1 MKIPNRGG
9 PYSVAGEEQVSREEE
24 KTEEDIRLVEIL
36 HGALLKDKTRLM
48 AASSIHLPPL
58 KAHQIDQILM
68 RLGRNTGLALL
79 FFKKVGQQQG
89 FQHTLFS
96 VLTIAHILARARWLR
111 ELRAVLKQALLDK
124 GCYSAPSICD
134 FFRNAFKNWETSSSV
149 LDMMVNIYSQAGLTR
164 DAIFIL
170 CCMKDLGFRAR
181 VRSYNAVLSK
191 VDCID
196 TVCDIF
202 EEMQRCN
209 ICPDIYTYTII
220 IYHFCKHQKLQEA
233 IEVLPRMEENDSKL
247 MLLRTIQL

>member
-96 VLTIAHILARARWLR
+96 VLTIAHILARAWWLR

-124 GCYSAPSICD
+124 GCYSSPSICD

-149 LDMMVNIYSQAGLTR
+149 LDMMVNIYSQAGLP
-164 DAIFIL
+164 
-170 CCMKDLGFRAR
+170 G
-181 VRSYNAVLSK
+181 
-191 VDCID
+191 
-196 TVCDIF
+196 
-202 EEMQRCN
+202 
-209 ICPDIYTYTII
+209 
-220 IYHFCKHQKLQEA
+220 
-233 IEVLPRMEENDSKL
+233 
-247 MLLRTIQL
+247 MLFLFFVA